1 MKINNNIK
9 IGILG
14 LGYVGLPLAVE
25 FSKKFSVV
33 GFDINKKR
41 INNLKNK
48 KDSTLEVSRK
58 NLIKSKKLNFT
69 STINDLS
76 NCNIFIITVPT
87 PIDKKNNPNLKPII
101 KASKLVAAIIK
112 KKNFVIYESTVY
124 PGLTEEVC
132 VPIIENISKLKLNKD
147 FYVGYSPERIN
158 PGDTRYKISDI
169 VKITSGSN
177 KYSSNFINKL
187 YKKIITAGTY
197 KTSSIKVAEAA
208 KIIEN
213 TQRDLN
219 IALMN
224 ELSMIFNK
232 LKIDTKEVINAA
244 STKWNFNKFLPGLV
258 GGHCIGVDPYYL
270 TFKSSEVKYSP
281 KIILAGRKI
290 NDSMHKFVISR
301 LVAKIKEKKI
311 KVNKPKILILGLTF
325 KENCPDFR
333 NSKPLKLAEDLAK
346 KNFSV
351 SCHDPYFN
359 SIKQLKTKF
368 KIIKKFE
375 KKYFDAILILTPHK
389 EYLSI
394 GIEKIKSFAKKKSVI
409 FDVKSVFSKKDSDIR
424 I

>member
-1 MKINNNIK
+1 MKINNIK

-25 FSKKFSVV
+25 FSKKFNVI
-33 GFDINKKR
+33 GFDINYKR
-41 INNLKNK
+41 IDNLKK
-48 KDSTLEVSRK
+48 HKDTTLEVAK
-58 NLIKSKKLNFT
+58 IDLIKSKKLNFT
-69 STINDLS
+69 STISDLS
-76 NCNIFIITVPT
+76 KCNIFIITVPT
-87 PIDKKNNPNLKPII
+87 PIDKNNSPDLKPII
-101 KASKLVAAIIK
+101 SSSKLVGSIIK

-132 VPIIENISKLKLNKD
+132 VPIIEKISKLKLNKD

-158 PGDTRYKISDI
+158 PGDTKHKISDI

-177 KYSSNFINKL
+177 NYASNFVNRL

-208 KIIEN
+208 KVIEN

-224 ELSMIFNK
+224 ELSMIFDK
-232 LKIDTKEVINAA
+232 LKIDTNEVINAA
-244 STKWNFNKFLPGLV
+244 STKWNFNKFVPGLV

-270 TFKSSEVKYSP
+270 TFKSFEAKYNP

-290 NDSMHKFVISR
+290 NDNMHKFIIKK
-301 LVAKIKEKKI
+301 LTAKIKEKQI

-333 NSKPLKLAEDLAK
+333 NSKSLKLAEDLTK
-346 KNFSV
+346 KKFSV

-359 SIKQLKTKF
+359 SIKQNQINFKIVKKF
-368 KIIKKFE
+368 KKS
-375 KKYFDAILILTPHK
+375 YFDAILILTPHK

-394 GIEKIKSFAKKKSVI
+394 GIKKIKSFAKKKSVI

>member
-1 MKINNNIK
+1 MKINNIK

-25 FSKKFSVV
+25 FSKKFNVI
-33 GFDINKKR
+33 GFDINYKR
-41 INNLKNK
+41 INNLKK
-48 KDSTLEVSRK
+48 HKDTTLEVAK
-58 NLIKSKKLNFT
+58 IDLIKSKKLNFT
-69 STINDLS
+69 STISDLTE
-76 NCNIFIITVPT
+76 CNIFIITVPT
-87 PIDKKNNPNLKPII
+87 PIDKNNRPDLKPII
-101 KASKLVAAIIK
+101 SSSKLVASIIK

-132 VPIIENISKLKLNKD
+132 VPIIEKISKLKLNKD

-158 PGDTRYKISDI
+158 PGDTRHKISDI

-177 KYSSNFINKL
+177 NYASNFVNRL

-208 KIIEN
+208 KVIEN

-224 ELSMIFNK
+224 ELSMIFDK
-232 LKIDTKEVINAA
+232 LKIDTNEVINAA

-270 TFKSSEVKYSP
+270 TFKSFEAKYNP

-290 NDSMHKFVISR
+290 NDNMHKFIIKK
-301 LVAKIKEKKI
+301 LTAKIKEKQI

-333 NSKPLKLAEDLAK
+333 NSKSLKLAEVLTK

-359 SIKQLKTKF
+359 SIKQNQINFKIVKKF
-368 KIIKKFE
+368 KKS
-375 KKYFDAILILTPHK
+375 YFDAILILTPHK

-394 GIEKIKSFAKKKSVI
+394 GIKKIKSFAKKKSVI

>member
-1 MKINNNIK
+1 MKTNNKII

-25 FSKKFSVV
+25 FSKKFNVV
-33 GFDINKKR
+33 GFDINEKR
-41 INNLKNK
+41 IKNLKNN
-48 KDSTLEVSRK
+48 KDHTLEVSRK

-69 STINDLS
+69 SSIDDLS

-101 KASKLVAAIIK
+101 EASKLVAKIIK

-158 PGDTRYKISDI
+158 PGDTNHKISDI

-208 KIIEN
+208 KVIEN

-232 LKIDTKEVINAA
+232 LKIDTKEVIKAA
-244 STKWNFNKFLPGLV
+244 STKWKFNKFLP
-258 GGHCIGVDPYYL
+258 
-270 TFKSSEVKYSP
+270 
-281 KIILAGRKI
+281 
-290 NDSMHKFVISR
+290 
-301 LVAKIKEKKI
+301 
-311 KVNKPKILILGLTF
+311 
-325 KENCPDFR
+325 
-333 NSKPLKLAEDLAK
+333 
-346 KNFSV
+346 
-351 SCHDPYFN
+351 
-359 SIKQLKTKF
+359 
-368 KIIKKFE
+368 
-375 KKYFDAILILTPHK
+375 
-389 EYLSI
+389 
-394 GIEKIKSFAKKKSVI
+394 
-409 FDVKSVFSKKDSDIR
+409 
-424 I
+424 

>member
-1 MKINNNIK
+1 MKTNNKII

-25 FSKKFSVV
+25 FSKKFNVV
-33 GFDINKKR
+33 GFDINEKR
-41 INNLKNK
+41 IKNLKNN
-48 KDSTLEVSRK
+48 KDHTLEVSRK

-69 STINDLS
+69 SSIDDLS
-76 NCNIFIITVPT
+76 SCNIFIITVPT

-101 KASKLVAAIIK
+101 EASKLVAKII

-158 PGDTRYKISDI
+158 PGDTNHKISDI

-208 KIIEN
+208 KVIEN

-232 LKIDTKEVINAA
+232 LKIDTKEVIKAA

-270 TFKSSEVKYSP
+270 TFKSSEAKYTP

-290 NDSMHKFVISR
+290 NDNMHKFVISK
-301 LVAKIKEKKI
+301 LVSTIKQKKI
-311 KVNKPKILILGLTF
+311 QASKPKILILGLTF

-333 NSKPLKLAEDLAK
+333 NSKSLKLAEDLAK

-351 SCHDPYFN
+351 SCHDPYFY
-359 SIKQLKTKF
+359 SIKQHKVKF
-368 KIIKKFE
+368 KIIKKFK
-375 KKYFDAILILTPHK
+375 KKYYDAILILTPHK

-394 GIEKIKSFAKKKSVI
+394 GIKKIKSFAKKNSVI
-409 FDVKSVFSKKDSDIR
+409 FDVKSVFSKEDSDIR

>member
-1 MKINNNIK
+1 MKINNIK

-25 FSKKFSVV
+25 FSKKFNVI
-33 GFDINKKR
+33 GFDINYKR
-41 INNLKNK
+41 IDNLKK
-48 KDSTLEVSRK
+48 HKDTTLEVAK
-58 NLIKSKKLNFT
+58 IDLIKSKKLNFT
-69 STINDLS
+69 STISDLS
-76 NCNIFIITVPT
+76 KCNIFIITVPT
-87 PIDKKNNPNLKPII
+87 PIDKNNSPDLKPII
-101 KASKLVAAIIK
+101 SSSKLVGSIIK

-132 VPIIENISKLKLNKD
+132 VPIIEKISKLKLNKD

-158 PGDTRYKISDI
+158 PGDAKHKISDI

-177 KYSSNFINKL
+177 NYASNFVNRL

-208 KIIEN
+208 KVIEN

-224 ELSMIFNK
+224 ELSMIFDK
-232 LKIDTKEVINAA
+232 LKIDTNEVINAA
-244 STKWNFNKFLPGLV
+244 STKWNFNKFVPGLV

-270 TFKSSEVKYSP
+270 TFKSFEAKYNP

-290 NDSMHKFVISR
+290 NDNMHKFIIKK
-301 LVAKIKEKKI
+301 LTAKIKEKQI
-311 KVNKPKILILGLTF
+311 KVNKPKMLILGLTF

-333 NSKPLKLAEDLAK
+333 NAKSLKLAEDLTK
-346 KNFSV
+346 KKFSV

-359 SIKQLKTKF
+359 SIKQNQINFKIVKKF
-368 KIIKKFE
+368 KKS
-375 KKYFDAILILTPHK
+375 YFDAILILTPHK

-394 GIEKIKSFAKKKSVI
+394 GIKKIKSFAKKKSVI